1 MPWPLSPSGFQ
12 RLWRCG
18 SCGWRVEKLEGRRAG
33 KPLLQRVF
41 ISLTR
46 LVPKAVTCQALARG
60 NSRCSDCP
68 GSGKGRSKLS
78 LWFPVP
84 VPNIPLKLLFRWDL
98 FAVENFT
105 GSDSGGN
112 RSSVEFPV
120 SFSLSLAFPTTRPRV
135 KKAEERGG
143 KRACERKGLF
153 LPDLSQISQK
163 KHFPLEISRG

>member
-12 RLWRCG
+12 RLWRCE

-46 LVPKAVTCQALARG
+46 LVPKAVTCQAPAQG

-78 LWFPVP
+78 LWFRSPSAKY
-84 VPNIPLKLLFRWDL
+84 PLKIAFQ
-98 FAVENFT
+98 V
-105 GSDSGGN
+105 GS
-112 RSSVEFPV
+112 
-120 SFSLSLAFPTTRPRV
+120 L
-135 KKAEERGG
+135 
-143 KRACERKGLF
+143 CCRKF
-153 LPDLSQISQK
+153 YWV
-163 KHFPLEISRG
+163 